1 MRSNV
6 IVSEKRARLGSFGVF
21 DGKAEVG
28 EKTLDDPS
36 LRLRHQLPHVFVANS
51 GKDVALAD
59 IQELYVNGLREDHP
73 KGARPLSLGRRRLR
87 HETFG
92 VDHLRTPC
100 PVDAGVAHQVHG
112 GEALQGR

>member
-1 MRSNV
+1 M
-6 IVSEKRARLGSFGVF
+6 
-21 DGKAEVG
+21 
-28 EKTLDDPS
+28 
-36 LRLRHQLPHVFVANS
+36 
-51 GKDVALAD
+51 ALAD

-87 HETFG
+87 RETFG

-112 GEALQGR
+112 GEALRRPYVLKVDEVQASLRRADTFVENPAGVRKNSAAWVRRDGATTVAGKR